1 MFRFANIILFMK
13 LFIIRT
19 LPSTVYQSLFTR
31 LSQPLR
37 PDSGPR
43 PVPGRSAR
51 PDTRALGLTRCL
63 ARFHTLRAGTA
74 RGPLGFTPALLVLAA
89 AVAFL
94 FTGGLS
100 SFGRGYYGGHTV
112 AAAGPRGV
120 AVAGPNGAVAVGR
133 NGGVAVAGG
142 YRPPVYNSGVK
153 VAVGPGGVAVA
164 GPNGAIA
171 IRRSYAPCYPTG
183 YISVMPVGYTTV
195 YYGGYHCYF
204 VGGVYYRPEFYCGS
218 TVYVVVTP

>member
-1 MFRFANIILFMK
+1 MLRFDQIIHNHIRLMK
-13 LFIIRT
+13 LFTNQLSLISVRRSPFT
-19 LPSTVYQSLFTR
+19 ASSSPRQTFQPS
-31 LSQPLR
+31 R
-37 PDSGPR
+37 PGSK
-43 PVPGRSAR
+43 PG
-51 PDTRALGLTRCL
+51 
-63 ARFHTLRAGTA
+63 
-74 RGPLGFTPALLVLAA
+74 LLLLLA

-94 FTGGLS
+94 FTGS
-100 SFGRGYYGGHTV
+100 QSAFGRGYYGGTTV
-112 AAAGPRGV
+112 AAAGPRGA
-120 AVAGPNGAVAVGR
+120 AVAGPHGAVAVGR

-164 GPNGAIA
+164 GPNGAVA

>member
-1 MFRFANIILFMK
+1 MLRFDHIIHNHIRLMK
-13 LFIIRT
+13 QLT
-19 LPSTVYQSLFTR
+19 NHLPPITVYRSLFTDHF
-31 LSQPLR
+31 SPGHTFQP
-37 PDSGPR
+37 
-43 PVPGRSAR
+43 AR
-51 PDTRALGLTRCL
+51 PGSK
-63 ARFHTLRAGTA
+63 
-74 RGPLGFTPALLVLAA
+74 PALLLLLGV
-89 AVAFL
+89 VAFL
-94 FTGGLS
+94 FAGSQS
-100 SFGRGYYGGHTV
+100 SFGRGYYGGT
-112 AAAGPRGV
+112 V
-120 AVAGPNGAVAVGR
+120 AVAGPRGAAVAGPHGAVAVGR

-164 GPNGAIA
+164 GPNGAVA

-218 TVYVVVTP
+218 TVYVVVSP